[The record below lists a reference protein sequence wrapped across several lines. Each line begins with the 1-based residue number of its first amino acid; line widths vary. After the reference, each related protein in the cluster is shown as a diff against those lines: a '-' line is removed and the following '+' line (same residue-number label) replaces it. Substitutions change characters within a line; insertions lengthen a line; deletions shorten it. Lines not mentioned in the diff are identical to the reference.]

1 MFALFFYFLEYVTEL
16 KDIFEEKKICWLT
29 KIGREQLWM
38 FGVCVF
44 CAMVT
49 CRSVF
54 LCRTTNAVSDEWCVL
69 KNNDFLYSHFVSFY
83 FFVIFVT
90 SPEIC
95 VGKCCGMVCGNKKTY
110 AMASDLNRCCHM
122 SGV

>member
-1 MFALFFYFLEYVTEL
+1 
-16 KDIFEEKKICWLT
+16 
-29 KIGREQLWM
+29 
-38 FGVCVF
+38 
-44 CAMVT
+44 MVT

-110 AMASDLNRCCHM
+110 AMASDLNRCCHVWCLM
-122 SGV
+122 QQNELRQEQKAWESENKH